1 MDGRPRPGS
10 PGALSH
16 PGLHRGRVAFQ
27 PGNRGGRLRYM
38 GPRRAAARAAL
49 GVCPLVSAPLYRTP
63 GGHGGGRA
71 EPGGGQ
77 LQSGGSG
84 DLSALQRG
92 GDRPGPFPGGS
103 AAVLFSRRGAGDQV
117 RPGPVGKYAG
127 TDKPGEGV
135 LRRGEPAP

>member
-1 MDGRPRPGS
+1 
-10 PGALSH
+10 
-16 PGLHRGRVAFQ
+16 
-27 PGNRGGRLRYM
+27 M

-49 GVCPLVSAPLYRTP
+49 GVCPLVSAPLYRAY
-63 GGHGGGRA
+63 GGHGGGGA

-103 AAVLFSRRGAGDQV
+103 AAVLFSRQGAGGKIC
-117 RPGPVGKYAG
+117 PAAVGKYDGAQR
-127 TDKPGEGV
+127 PGG
-135 LRRGEPAP
+135 